1 MLHFYLRVSIIFCI
15 FAAVLIKIIIS
26 TMDISIIVPLFNE
39 AESLPKLYEWI
50 ARVMK
55 ENKYS
60 YEVIFVN
67 DGSTDDS
74 WRVIQGL
81 QVTGDGLRD
90 EHVRG
95 ICFRR
100 NYGKSAALYCGFKA
114 AQGDVVITMDSDLQD
129 SPDEIPELY
138 RMIKEDGY
146 DLVSGWKQ
154 KRYDNKLT
162 KNLPSKLF
170 NATARKVTGIQLHD
184 MNCGLKAY
192 RREVVKN
199 IEVFSE
205 MHRYIPYLAKNAGF
219 TKIGEKVVQHRKR
232 EFGVSKFGLNRFVNG
247 YLDLMTLWF
256 LNKFGKQPMHF
267 FGLAGSLMFFIG
279 FIAVI
284 VVGGMKLYALSN
296 GVQAMLV
303 GVNPYFHIAILM
315 MILGC
320 MLFLAG
326 FLAELVIRNSPS
338 RNDYLIKE
346 EI

>member
-1 MLHFYLRVSIIFCI
+1 
-15 FAAVLIKIIIS
+15 
-26 TMDISIIVPLFNE
+26 MDISIIVPLYNE

-50 ARVMK
+50 AKVMK
-55 ENKYS
+55 ENKFLSQGNDCLS

-67 DGSTDDS
+67 DGSTDES
-74 WRVIQGL
+74 WEVICQLKEESEKTKEGA
-81 QVTGDGLRD
+81 
-90 EHVRG
+90 VRG

-114 AQGDVVITMDSDLQD
+114 AEGDVVITMDADLQD

-138 RMIKEDGY
+138 RMIKEDGF

-154 KRYDNKLT
+154 KRYDNKFT
-162 KNLPSKLF
+162 KNIPSKLF
-170 NATARKVTGIQLHD
+170 NATARRVTGIKLHD

-192 RREVVKN
+192 RKEVVKN

-205 MHRYIPYLAKNAGF
+205 MHRYIPFLAKNAGF

-232 EFGVSKFGLNRFVNG
+232 EFGTSKFGINRFVNG

-267 FGLAGSLMFFIG
+267 FGLVGSLMFFIG

-284 VVGGMKLYALSN
+284 VVGSMKLYALSHH
-296 GVQAMLV
+296 VQAMLV

>member
-1 MLHFYLRVSIIFCI
+1 
-15 FAAVLIKIIIS
+15 
-26 TMDISIIVPLFNE
+26 MDISIIVPLFNE
-39 AESLPKLYEWI
+39 AESLPHLYDWI

-55 ENKYS
+55 ENNFS
-60 YEVIFVN
+60 YELIFVN
-67 DGSTDDS
+67 DGSTDNS
-74 WRVIQGL
+74 WEVIRSITNNQSPITYDNK
-81 QVTGDGLRD
+81 VV
-90 EHVRG
+90 HA
-95 ICFRR
+95 ISFRR

-114 AQGDVVITMDSDLQD
+114 AKGDVVITMDADLQD

-154 KRYDNKLT
+154 KRYDNALT

-170 NATARKVTGIQLHD
+170 NATARRVTGIQLHD

-192 RREVVKN
+192 RNEVVKN

-232 EFGVSKFGLNRFVNG
+232 EYGTSKFGINRFVNG
-247 YLDLMTLWF
+247 YLDLLTLWF

-267 FGLAGSLMFFIG
+267 FGLVGSLMFFIG

-296 GVQAMLV
+296 HVPAMLV

-346 EI
+346 TI

>member
-1 MLHFYLRVSIIFCI
+1 
-15 FAAVLIKIIIS
+15 
-26 TMDISIIVPLFNE
+26 MDISVVIPLYNE
-39 AESLPKLYEWI
+39 SESLPILMDWI
-50 ARVMK
+50 KNVM
-55 ENKYS
+55 ETHSLS
-60 YEVIFVN
+60 YEVLFIN
-67 DGSTDDS
+67 DGSTDTS
-74 WRVIQGL
+74 WEVIRQ
-81 QVTGDGLRD
+81 LRSNN

-100 NYGKSAALYCGFKA
+100 NYGKSAALYCGFQA
-114 AQGDVVITMDSDLQD
+114 AEGDVVITMDADLQD

-138 RMIKEDGY
+138 RMIKENGY

-170 NATARKVTGIQLHD
+170 NATARRVTGIKLHD

-192 RREVVKN
+192 RKEVVKN

-219 TKIGEKVVQHRKR
+219 GNIGEKVVQHRKR
-232 EFGVSKFGLNRFVNG
+232 EFGNSKFGMNRFVNG
-247 YLDLMTLWF
+247 YLDLLTLWF

-267 FGLAGSLMFFIG
+267 FGLIGTLMFMLG
-279 FIAVI
+279 FIAII
-284 VVGGMKLYALSN
+284 VVGAMKIYAIHQ
-296 GVQAMLV
+296 GIQAMLI
-303 GVNPYFHIAILM
+303 GVNPYFHLSILM

-326 FLAELVIRNSPS
+326 FLGELIIRNSTE
-338 RNDYLIKE
+338 RNNYLIREKIE
-346 EI
+346 

>member
-1 MLHFYLRVSIIFCI
+1 
-15 FAAVLIKIIIS
+15 
-26 TMDISIIVPLFNE
+26 MDISVVVPLYNE
-39 AESLPKLYEWI
+39 AESLPVLSDWI

-55 ENKYS
+55 QHGFT
-60 YEVIFVN
+60 YEVVFVN

-74 WRVIQGL
+74 WNVIKR
-81 QVTGDGLRD
+81 LRED
-90 EHVRG
+90 NNCVRG

-114 AQGDVVITMDSDLQD
+114 VQGDVVITMDADLQD

-138 RMIKEDGY
+138 RMIREDGY

-170 NATARKVTGIQLHD
+170 NATARRVTGIHLHD

-192 RREVVKN
+192 RQEVVKN

-232 EFGVSKFGLNRFVNG
+232 EFGTSKFGMNRFVNG

-267 FGLAGSLMFFIG
+267 FGSIGSLMFALG

-284 VVGGMKLYALSN
+284 VVGSMKLYAIHH

-303 GVNPYFHIAILM
+303 GVNPYFHLSILM

-326 FLAELVIRNSPS
+326 FLGELIIRNSAE
-338 RNDYLIKE
+338 RNNYLIRE
-346 EI
+346 EIG

>member
-1 MLHFYLRVSIIFCI
+1 
-15 FAAVLIKIIIS
+15 
-26 TMDISIIVPLFNE
+26 MDISIIVPLYNE
-39 AESLPKLYEWI
+39 AESLPPLFEWI
-50 ARVMK
+50 ARIMK
-55 ENKYS
+55 ENKFS

-67 DGSTDDS
+67 DGSTDTS
-74 WRVIQGL
+74 WDVIRELSAVSRQNSE
-81 QVTGDGLRD
+81 V
-90 EHVRG
+90 HG

-100 NYGKSAALYCGFKA
+100 NYGKSAALQVGFQA
-114 AQGDVVITMDSDLQD
+114 AQGDVVITMDADLQD

-138 RMIKEDGY
+138 RMIKEDGF

-162 KNLPSKLF
+162 KNIPSKLF
-170 NATARKVTGIQLHD
+170 NATARRVTGIQLHD

-192 RREVVKN
+192 RKDVVKN

-232 EFGVSKFGLNRFVNG
+232 EFGTSKFGLNRFVNG

-267 FGLAGSLMFFIG
+267 FGLVGSLMFFIG
-279 FIAVI
+279 FVAVI
-284 VVGGMKLYALSN
+284 VVGSMKLYALSN
-296 GVQAMLV
+296 HVPAMLV

-326 FLAELVIRNSPS
+326 FLAEIIIRNSPS
-338 RNDYLIKE
+338 RNDYLIRE

>member
-1 MLHFYLRVSIIFCI
+1 MAEKTEKDLSI
-15 FAAVLIKIIIS
+15 VIS
-26 TMDISIIVPLFNE
+26 LYNE
-39 AESLPKLYEWI
+39 EESLQELTDWIVSVMNHEGYAYEI
-50 ARVMK
+50 IMVD
-55 ENKYS
+55 
-60 YEVIFVN
+60 
-67 DGSTDDS
+67 DGSRDS
-74 WRVIQGL
+74 SWKIVRELASGNPCI
-81 QVTGDGLRD
+81 
-90 EHVRG
+90 RG
-95 ICFRR
+95 ISFRR
-100 NYGKSAALYCGFKA
+100 NYGKSAALYEGFHA
-114 AQGDVVITMDSDLQD
+114 AEGKVVVTMDADLQD
-129 SPDEIPELY
+129 SPEEIPEMY
-138 RMIKEDGY
+138 RMITRDGF
-146 DLVSGWKQ
+146 DIVSGWKQ
-154 KRYDNKLT
+154 HRQDNKLT
-162 KNLPSKLF
+162 KNLPSKLY
-170 NATARKVTGIQLHD
+170 NATARCITGIKLHD

-192 RREVVKN
+192 RKEVVKN

-205 MHRYIPYLAKNAGF
+205 MHRYIPFLAKNAGF

-232 EFGVSKFGLNRFVNG
+232 EFGTSKFGINRFVNG

-284 VVGGMKLYALSN
+284 VVGSMKLYALSHH
-296 GVQAMLV
+296 VQAMLV

-326 FLAELVIRNSPS
+326 FLAELIIRNSPS

>member
-1 MLHFYLRVSIIFCI
+1 
-15 FAAVLIKIIIS
+15 
-26 TMDISIIVPLFNE
+26 MDISVVIPLYNE
-39 AESLPKLYEWI
+39 SESLPILMDWI
-50 ARVMK
+50 KNVM
-55 ENKYS
+55 ETHS
-60 YEVIFVN
+60 LTYEVLFIN
-67 DGSTDDS
+67 DGSTDTS
-74 WRVIQGL
+74 WEVIRQ
-81 QVTGDGLRD
+81 LRSHNQ
-90 EHVRG
+90 HVRG

-100 NYGKSAALYCGFKA
+100 NYGKSAALYCGFQVA
-114 AQGDVVITMDSDLQD
+114 EGDVVITMDADLQD

-170 NATARKVTGIQLHD
+170 NATARRVTGIKLHD

-192 RREVVKN
+192 RKEVVKN

-219 TKIGEKVVQHRKR
+219 GNIGEKVVQHRKR
-232 EFGVSKFGLNRFVNG
+232 EFGISKFGMNRFVNG
-247 YLDLMTLWF
+247 YLDLLTLWF

-267 FGLAGSLMFFIG
+267 FGLIGTMMFMLG
-279 FIAVI
+279 FIAII
-284 VVGGMKLYALSN
+284 VVGAMKIYAIHQ
-296 GVQAMLV
+296 GIQAMLI
-303 GVNPYFHIAILM
+303 GVNPYFHLSILM

-326 FLAELVIRNSPS
+326 FLGELIIRNSAE
-338 RNDYLIKE
+338 RNNYLIREK
-346 EI
+346 IG

>member
-1 MLHFYLRVSIIFCI
+1 
-15 FAAVLIKIIIS
+15 
-26 TMDISIIVPLFNE
+26 MDISIIVPLFNE

-50 ARVMK
+50 VKVMDEHK
-55 ENKYS
+55 FS

-67 DGSTDDS
+67 DGSTDTS
-74 WRVIQGL
+74 WQVIQDLKRQGGEA
-81 QVTGDGLRD
+81 VK
-90 EHVRG
+90 G

-114 AQGDVVITMDSDLQD
+114 AQGQVVITMDADLQD

-138 RMIKEDGY
+138 KMITEDGF

-192 RREVVKN
+192 RNDVVKN

-267 FGLAGSLMFFIG
+267 FGLIGSLMFFLG
-279 FIAVI
+279 FVAII
-284 VVGGMKLYALSN
+284 VVGAMKLHALST
-296 GVQAMLV
+296 GVHAMLV
-303 GVNPYFHIAILM
+303 ADNPYFHLSILM
-315 MILGC
+315 MVLGC

-326 FLAELVIRNSPS
+326 FLGELIIRNSQT